1 MRTIR
6 QGLNYR
12 ALFKDVNHDD
22 FFILNNFL
30 LHKVL
35 PKFTFDGS
43 KPIGKTDKLTHIER
57 VFLTQI
63 EEQLLGLAVADEF
76 SVIEAIK

>member
-1 MRTIR
+1 MLIMMI
-6 QGLNYR
+6 
-12 ALFKDVNHDD
+12 